1 MRNWWR
7 ASNWPGPPRVTG
19 AHRPREAARTD
30 KLGLM
35 ALQLYDSA
43 AREVRPFE
51 PLEPGRVGI
60 YLCGATVQGAPHIGH
75 MRSAIAF
82 DILIRWL
89 RRTGHDV
96 TLIRNVTD
104 IDDKILDKSAEAG
117 RPWWA
122 WAYRFEREFTAAYD
136 ALGVDPP
143 TYEPRATGHITEM
156 IELIDLLIER
166 GHAYAGE
173 EGNVYFDVRSF
184 PQYGELTRQQLE
196 NMTTVEKEAS
206 DKRNPHDF
214 ALWKAAKP
222 HEPVTASWPTPYGR
236 GRPGWHLECSAMA
249 RKYLGESF
257 DIHAGGID
265 LRFPHHENEQ
275 AQSRAAGWGFAR
287 WWLHNAWVTVSGEKM
302 SKSLGNSMLVEVL
315 VDQYDPV
322 VLRYALGAVHYRSAL
337 EFSETTLGE
346 AASAWQRIT
355 GFLDRVQAGRPARD
369 VAGADVAAVD
379 LPSSFTAAM
388 NEDLNVSA
396 ALAVVHET
404 VREGNSAL
412 ADGQDATDH
421 ALQVRAMLEVLGLDP
436 YAHPWAS
443 RGQDDDAAAA
453 LDALVTQVLHARAR
467 ARAERD
473 WARADELRDQ
483 LHAAGV
489 TVADSADGA
498 RWSLGGRS

>member
-1 MRNWWR
+1 MV
-7 ASNWPGPPRVTG
+7 PRRSSAGVAG
-19 AHRPREAARTD
+19 SD

-82 DILIRWL
+82 DVLVRWL
-89 RRTGHDV
+89 RRCGYEV

-104 IDDKILDKSAEAG
+104 IDDKILDKSTEAN

-122 WAYRFEREFTAAYD
+122 WAYRFEREFTRAYET
-136 ALGVDPP
+136 LGVLPP

-156 IELIDLLIER
+156 VELIDLLIQR
-166 GHAYAGE
+166 GHAYTGDG
-173 EGNVYFDVRSF
+173 GNVFFDVRSF
-184 PQYGELTRQQLE
+184 PRYGELTRQQLE
-196 NMTTVEKEAS
+196 NMTTVEEEAS

-214 ALWKAAKP
+214 ALWKATKP
-222 HEPVTASWPTPYGR
+222 AEPATASWPTPYGR

-249 RKYLGESF
+249 RKYLGETF

-275 AQSRAAGWGFAR
+275 AQSRAAGWGFAQ
-287 WWLHNAWVTVSGEKM
+287 WWLHNAWVTISGEKM

-315 VDQYDPV
+315 VEQYDPV
-322 VLRYALGAVHYRSAL
+322 VLRYALAAVHYRSSL

-355 GFLDRVQAGRPARD
+355 GFLDRVR
-369 VAGADVAAVD
+369 AGADEKPAADPAEAD
-379 LPSSFTAAM
+379 LPEQFTAAM
-388 NEDLNVSA
+388 NDDLNVSA

-404 VREGNSAL
+404 VRAGNTAL
-412 ADGQDATDH
+412 ADGRDASAH
-421 ALQVRAMLEVLGLDP
+421 GVQVRAMLDVLGLDP
-436 YAHPWAS
+436 YAEPWVKRA
-443 RGQDDDAAAA
+443 DATHDDAATA
-453 LDALVTQVLHARAR
+453 LDALVTQVLQARAH

-489 TVADSADGA
+489 EVADSSDGA
-498 RWSLGGRS
+498 RWSLRGRA